1 MQVMIVFHIQIHR
14 EGILHRKCKRLV
26 AMLTV
31 TDLTKVILLQVTYQN
46 TCTCQWSP
54 PVCSSWR
61 AQSWLLLLLL
71 LLLLLWG
78 GGGGELREVLA
89 SIAEG
94 VLTSTG
100 G

>member
-1 MQVMIVFHIQIHR
+1 MQVMIVLHIQIHR
-14 EGILHRKCKRLV
+14 EGIMHRKCKRLV

-71 LLLLLWG
+71 LLLWG

>member
-1 MQVMIVFHIQIHR
+1 
-14 EGILHRKCKRLV
+14 
-26 AMLTV
+26 MLTV

-61 AQSWLLLLLL
+61 AHSWLLLLLL
-71 LLLLLWG
+71 RE

-89 SIAEG
+89 SITEG

-100 G
+100 GERLAVL

>member
-1 MQVMIVFHIQIHR
+1 M
-14 EGILHRKCKRLV
+14 HRKCKSLV

-31 TDLTKVILLQVTYQN
+31 TDLTKVILLQVIYQN

-61 AQSWLLLLLL
+61 AQSWLLLLL
-71 LLLLLWG
+71 WG
-78 GGGGELREVLA
+78 GGGCELREVLA

>member
-1 MQVMIVFHIQIHR
+1 MQVMIVLHIQIHR
-14 EGILHRKCKRLV
+14 EGIMHGKCKRLV

-71 LLLLLWG
+71 WG